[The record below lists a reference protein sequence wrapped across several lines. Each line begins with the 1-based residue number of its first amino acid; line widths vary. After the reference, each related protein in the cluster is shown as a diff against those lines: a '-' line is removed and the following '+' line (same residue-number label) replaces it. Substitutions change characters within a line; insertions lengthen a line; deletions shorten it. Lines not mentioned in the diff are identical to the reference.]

1 MSKQKRTDKAV
12 KETSTLAVK
21 RAYDYIRDM
30 SIDFAIRP
38 GKQINEVDVADILK
52 ISRVPVREALNR
64 LVVGGFAYFD
74 PGKGFFCRKFSETE
88 MRELYSVR
96 FDLELGAVRQVC
108 QEGTDNDISSI
119 LSDWEKI
126 EDTYTSVSQEKLIQL
141 DELFHMRIVAL
152 SGNSERIAFLQNVY
166 ERIRF
171 VRKINIETDSV
182 RETLVHAHLNLA
194 QAILKHDE
202 ALATKLLEDHLW
214 VNSQALKENIRTGM
228 LRIYADDMS

>member
-1 MSKQKRTDKAV
+1 MSRQKKSDKAV

-30 SIDFAIRP
+30 SIDFATRP
-38 GKQINEVDVADILK
+38 GEQINEVDVASILQ

-64 LVVGGFAYFD
+64 LTVGGFVYFD

-96 FDLELGAVRQVC
+96 FDLELGAVRQAC
-108 QEGTDNDISSI
+108 QEGTDDDISSI
-119 LSDWEKI
+119 LSDWKKI
-126 EDTYTSVSQEKLIQL
+126 EDAYTSISQEELIPL
-141 DELFHMRIVAL
+141 DELFHMRIAAL
-152 SGNSERIAFLQNVY
+152 SGNSERIAFLQNIY

-182 RETLVHAHLNLA
+182 RESLVHDHINLV
-194 QAILKHDE
+194 QAIFKRDVE
-202 ALATKLLEDHLW
+202 LAVKLLADHLW
-214 VNSQALKENIRTGM
+214 VNSQELKENIRTGM
-228 LRIYADDMS
+228 LRIYAEDMS